1 MMKESIRRIIKESLD
16 KEMITVG
23 DIFSVD
29 GDVRSKIKTLILVTN
44 IIQDGEPRILSSET
58 MWGRRNYQSQ
68 GYSLK
73 YMVSEDNG
81 ETWKY
86 EAGEGHY
93 IDTGWID
100 ELVKDGHWRLLQ
112 KGGNEVSDF
121 FDSLNESDDLEWAQD
136 VVDTDPH
143 YRPDGKKPFIGD
155 KVRILCKNCEWMV
168 GYETC
173 FQNPFDI
180 VGTVTEIH
188 KAWIN
193 IETFCETD
201 FDGKISLLVPFA
213 YGPYIRQ
220 LADMDAFGIKILPYV
235 D

>member
-1 MMKESIRRIIKESLD
+1 MNIRKIIKESLN

-29 GDVRSKIKTLILVTN
+29 GDDRPKIKPLIMVTD
-44 IIQDGEPRILSSET
+44 IIQDSEPGIRSSET
-58 MWGRRNYQSQ
+58 MWGRRQYESQ

-81 ETWKY
+81 ETWAY
-86 EAGEGHY
+86 EDGVGHY

-112 KGGNEVSDF
+112 KGISEISDF
-121 FDSLNESDDLEWAQD
+121 FDSLNESDDLGWAQD
-136 VVDTDPH
+136 VVDSDPY
-143 YRPDGKKPFIGD
+143 YRPDGNKPNIGD
-155 KVRILCKNCEWMV
+155 KVRILCKNCEWMA

-180 VGTVTEIH
+180 VGTVIDVH
-188 KAWIN
+188 KTWIN

-201 FDGKISLLVPFA
+201 FKDEISLLVPFA

-220 LADMDAFGIKILPYV
+220 SADMDAHGIKILPYV
-235 D
+235 E